1 MDKEMGMAVI
11 LGICVLVLVIGLMK
25 RKAELLLNI
34 MVRGVVGVIAI
45 YCMNEFLATQ
55 GSTIA
60 VGINPVSLITI
71 GTLGVGGFGLLYGVL
86 AYNML

>member
-25 RKAELLLNI
+25 RKAELLLNV
-34 MVRGVVGVIAI
+34 MVRLVVGVIAI
-45 YCMNEFLATQ
+45 YFMNEFLATQ